1 MQAVLYFVDGIEL
14 NTNADLRVF
23 HPLPHKFPLDLDMSG
38 FYFDPVN
45 KNHHMSLPPINRLW
59 GD

>member
-1 MQAVLYFVDGIEL
+1 MQAVLYFVDRIEL

-23 HPLPHKFPLDLDMSG
+23 HPLPHKFPLDLDMPG

-45 KNHHMSLPPINRLW
+45 KNHHMSLLPINRL
-59 GD
+59 